1 MDTQNGTTMSRE
13 GKDRELKNLQD
24 LSDYLLNVEKR
35 GEEAENRKSKE
46 FIEMLR
52 ARKKQ

>member
-1 MDTQNGTTMSRE
+1 MDTQDETTMSRE
-13 GKDRELKNLQD
+13 EIDRRVKDTRKISE
-24 LSDYLLNVEKR
+24 YLLNVEKR